1 MSESESYLIFE
12 NKESIMTTAYILI
25 NTDTG
30 NEYSVYD
37 SLKKMNGVVEANIV
51 YGVYDMVVKVVT
63 ADNDELRNLIEYI
76 RKIRGIRSTLTLI
89 SI

>member
-1 MSESESYLIFE
+1 
-12 NKESIMTTAYILI
+12 
-25 NTDTG
+25 
-30 NEYSVYD
+30 
-37 SLKKMNGVVEANIV
+37 
-51 YGVYDMVVKVVT
+51 VKVVT